1 MYLAVA
7 ATIVGQALILG
18 RPGLLLY
25 ALAFGVAVASFVRF
39 YEEPTLARRFGAE
52 YDAYR
57 RAVPAWW
64 PRRPDRGCRSAAS
77 MWSR

>member
-7 ATIVGQALILG
+7 ATIVGQTLILG

-25 ALAFGVAVASFVRF
+25 ALAFGVSVGAFVRF
-39 YEEPTLARRFGAE
+39 YEEPTLARQFGHE

-57 RAVPAWW
+57 RAVPGWW
-64 PRRPDRGCRSAAS
+64 PRRQPWYEDEVRA
-77 MWSR
+77 